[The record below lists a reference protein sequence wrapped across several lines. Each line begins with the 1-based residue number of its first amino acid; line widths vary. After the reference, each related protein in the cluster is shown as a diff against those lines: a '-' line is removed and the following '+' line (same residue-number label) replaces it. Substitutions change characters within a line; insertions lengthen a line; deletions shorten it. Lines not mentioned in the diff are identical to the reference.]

1 MIFQKNML
9 MYIKL
14 GFWHVVDWEG
24 LDHFYFI
31 ITLAMP
37 FTFLKIRK
45 LIWWV
50 TLFTLGHTL
59 SLIGNFYFELYVSSY
74 WIELLIPI
82 TIALNAITLFFP
94 KKFSRIINKAYL
106 PPLVTVLFGVIHG
119 LGFGR
124 YFNMLIPEDD
134 VSLSLFSFAIGV
146 EFAQIAIVIGI
157 LLISFIVTQVFKQS
171 KERWEFLVGAMIL
184 SQALTMIFERI

>member
-1 MIFQKNML
+1 MIDILWF
-9 MYIKL
+9 YSKL
-14 GFWHVVDWEG
+14 GFWHVIDWEG

-37 FTFLKIRK
+37 FTFLRIRK

-94 KKFSRIINKAYL
+94 KKFSRMINKAYF

>member
-1 MIFQKNML
+1 MIDIL
-9 MYIKL
+9 WVYTKL
-14 GFWHVVDWEG
+14 GFWHVIDWEG

-37 FTFLKIRK
+37 FTFLRIRK

-94 KKFSRIINKAYL
+94 KKFSRMINKAYF
-106 PPLVTVLFGVIHG
+106 PPLVTVLFGIIHG

>member
-1 MIFQKNML
+1 MIDIL
-9 MYIKL
+9 WVYTKL
-14 GFWHVVDWEG
+14 GFWHVIDWEG

-37 FTFLKIRK
+37 FTFLRIRK

-94 KKFSRIINKAYL
+94 KKFSRMINKAYL

-171 KERWEFLVGAMIL
+171 KERWEFFVGAMIL

>member
-1 MIFQKNML
+1 MIDIL
-9 MYIKL
+9 WVYTKL
-14 GFWHVVDWEG
+14 GFWHVIDWEG

-37 FTFLKIRK
+37 FTFLRIRK

-82 TIALNAITLFFP
+82 TRALNAITLFFP

>member
-1 MIFQKNML
+1 MIDIL
-9 MYIKL
+9 WVYIKL
-14 GFWHVVDWEG
+14 GFWHVIDWEG

-37 FTFLKIRK
+37 FTFLRIRK

>member
-1 MIFQKNML
+1 MIDILWF
-9 MYIKL
+9 YAKL
-14 GFWHVVDWEG
+14 GFWHVIDWEG

-37 FTFLKIRK
+37 FTFLRIRK

-94 KKFSRIINKAYL
+94 KKFSRMINKAYF

>member
-1 MIFQKNML
+1 MIDIL
-9 MYIKL
+9 WVYIKL

-37 FTFLKIRK
+37 FTFLRIRK

-106 PPLVTVLFGVIHG
+106 PPLVTVIFGVIHG

-124 YFNMLIPEDD
+124 YFNMLIPEDN

>member
-1 MIFQKNML
+1 MIEIIWF
-9 MYIKL
+9 YIKL

-37 FTFLKIRK
+37 FTFKQSRK

-50 TLFTLGHTL
+50 TLFTIGHTL
-59 SLIGNFYFELYVSSY
+59 SLIGNFYFEIPVSSY

-82 TIALNAITLFFP
+82 TIALNAIILFFP
-94 KKFSRIINKAYL
+94 KQHNRIINKNYFF
-106 PPLVTVLFGVIHG
+106 PFITILFGVIHG

-124 YFNMLIPEDD
+124 YFKMLIPEDD
-134 VSLSLFSFAIGV
+134 VSSSLFSFAIGV
-146 EFAQIAIVIGI
+146 EFA
-157 LLISFIVTQVFKQS
+157 
-171 KERWEFLVGAMIL
+171 
-184 SQALTMIFERI
+184 

>member
-1 MIFQKNML
+1 MIDIL
-9 MYIKL
+9 WVYTKL
-14 GFWHVVDWEG
+14 GFWHVIDWEG

-37 FTFLKIRK
+37 FTFLRIRK

-59 SLIGNFYFELYVSSY
+59 SLIGNFYFELYVSPY

-134 VSLSLFSFAIGV
+134 ASLSLFSFAIGV

>member
-1 MIFQKNML
+1 MIDIL
-9 MYIKL
+9 WVYTKL
-14 GFWHVVDWEG
+14 GFWHVIDWEG

-37 FTFLKIRK
+37 FTFLRIRK

-94 KKFSRIINKAYL
+94 KKFSRMINKAYF

>member
-1 MIFQKNML
+1 MIDILWFYL
-9 MYIKL
+9 KL
-14 GFWHVVDWEG
+14 GFWHVIDWEG

-31 ITLAMP
+31 VTLAMP
-37 FTFLKIRK
+37 FTFLRIRK

>member
-1 MIFQKNML
+1 MIDIL
-9 MYIKL
+9 WVYIKL

-31 ITLAMP
+31 VTLAMP
-37 FTFLKIRK
+37 FTFLRIRK

-134 VSLSLFSFAIGV
+134 VSLSLFSFAVGV

>member
-1 MIFQKNML
+1 MIDILWF
-9 MYIKL
+9 YAKL
-14 GFWHVVDWEG
+14 GFWHVIDWEG

-37 FTFLKIRK
+37 FTFLRIRK

>member
-1 MIFQKNML
+1 MIDIL
-9 MYIKL
+9 WVYTKL
-14 GFWHVVDWEG
+14 GFWHVIDWEG

-37 FTFLKIRK
+37 FTFLRIRK

-171 KERWEFLVGAMIL
+171 KQRWEFLVGAMIL

>member
-1 MIFQKNML
+1 MIDIL
-9 MYIKL
+9 WVYIKL
-14 GFWHVVDWEG
+14 GFWHVIDWEG

-37 FTFLKIRK
+37 FTFLRIRK

-59 SLIGNFYFELYVSSY
+59 SLIGNFYFELYVSFY

-94 KKFSRIINKAYL
+94 KKFSRMINKAYF

>member
-1 MIFQKNML
+1 MIDIL
-9 MYIKL
+9 WVYTKL
-14 GFWHVVDWEG
+14 GFWHVIDWEG

-37 FTFLKIRK
+37 FTFLRIRK

-82 TIALNAITLFFP
+82 TIALNAITLFFT

-106 PPLVTVLFGVIHG
+106 PPLVTLLFGVIHG

-134 VSLSLFSFAIGV
+134 VSLSLFSFAVGV

>member
-1 MIFQKNML
+1 MIDIL
-9 MYIKL
+9 WVYTKL
-14 GFWHVVDWEG
+14 GFWHVIDWEG

-37 FTFLKIRK
+37 FTFLRIRK

-94 KKFSRIINKAYL
+94 KKFSRMINKAYL

>member
-1 MIFQKNML
+1 MIDIL
-9 MYIKL
+9 WVYSKL
-14 GFWHVVDWEG
+14 GFWHVIDWEG

-37 FTFLKIRK
+37 FTFLRIRK

-157 LLISFIVTQVFKQS
+157 LLFSFIVTQVFKQS

>member
-1 MIFQKNML
+1 MIDILWFYL
-9 MYIKL
+9 KL

-31 ITLAMP
+31 VTLAMP
-37 FTFLKIRK
+37 FTFLRIRK

-82 TIALNAITLFFP
+82 TIALNAITLFFT

-106 PPLVTVLFGVIHG
+106 PPLVTLLFGVIHG

>member
-1 MIFQKNML
+1 MIDIL
-9 MYIKL
+9 WVYTKL
-14 GFWHVVDWEG
+14 GFWHVIDWEG
-24 LDHFYFI
+24 LDHCYFI
-31 ITLAMP
+31 ITMAMP
-37 FTFLKIRK
+37 FTFLRIRK

-94 KKFSRIINKAYL
+94 KKFSRMINKAYL

>member
-1 MIFQKNML
+1 MIDIL
-9 MYIKL
+9 WVYIKL
-14 GFWHVVDWEG
+14 GFWHVIDWEG

-37 FTFLKIRK
+37 FTFLRIRK

-106 PPLVTVLFGVIHG
+106 PPLVTVIFGVIHG

-124 YFNMLIPEDD
+124 YFNMLIPEDN

>member
-1 MIFQKNML
+1 MIDIL
-9 MYIKL
+9 WVYTKL
-14 GFWHVVDWEG
+14 GFWHVIDWEG

-37 FTFLKIRK
+37 FTFLRIRK

-50 TLFTLGHTL
+50 TFFTLGHTL

-184 SQALTMIFERI
+184 SQALTMILERI